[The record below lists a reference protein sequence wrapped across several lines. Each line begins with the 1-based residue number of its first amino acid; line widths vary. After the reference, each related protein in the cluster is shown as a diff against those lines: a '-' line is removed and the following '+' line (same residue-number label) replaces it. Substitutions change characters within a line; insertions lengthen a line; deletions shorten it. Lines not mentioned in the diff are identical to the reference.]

1 MISNPSLSS
10 EATAPARLLA
20 LVQPEHSTEAD
31 AVADALQA
39 DWVRALQQAGWQ
51 VGGVRQ
57 HITTWPRGGKR
68 MQLLDVRS
76 PQSFEISQDL
86 GPATAGCRL
95 DPAGVVDASSVL
107 RQALADGV
115 DVVVTNRFG
124 KLEADGSGFVAE
136 IAALAEAGIPVLT
149 IVAPQYLAAW
159 RTLTGELGQD
169 LPLPQPVQA
178 LHEWFASL
186 RADTAAAPD
195 TAPLPG
201 AAP

>member
-31 AVADALQA
+31 VVADALQA
-39 DWVRALQQAGWQ
+39 DWVRALQQAGWR

-57 HITTWPRGGKR
+57 HVTTWPRGGKR

-76 PQSFEISQDL
+76 AQSFEISQDL
-86 GPATAGCRL
+86 GPATEGCRL

-149 IVAPQYLAAW
+149 IVAPQYLDAW
-159 RTLTGELGQD
+159 RTLTGELGKD

-186 RADTAAAPD
+186 RADTAAAPFSG
-195 TAPLPG
+195 TAP
-201 AAP
+201 